1 MGSRDVCHLTSQVSC
16 VSTQLTFSQEWCV
29 AMQVH
34 TMSMQRE
41 MGVPFQPDD
50 LLNAR
55 GKLRRS
61 ERRPSFELPL
71 KPSFQRRELS
81 ILHQGWLMK
90 QSRHGTVAHWNR
102 RWFILIGGSL
112 YYSRSAAPSVADLH
126 VFTELLEALNIELVP
141 STAALMHAF
150 RIVRSHRRSHNAAR
164 ARAVSTS
171 RMPIGG

>member
-1 MGSRDVCHLTSQVSC
+1 MCAILQYVTSIVCVDSTDLFSRMVCRDAGSHL
-16 VSTQLTFSQEWCV
+16 
-29 AMQVH
+29 
-34 TMSMQRE
+34 SMQR